1 MMALISKYYV
11 WIRKVELIT
20 FQENNGIQSIPRQQS
35 QQTLFLHIVTGYP
48 GCLHDTH
55 ILRLSNLYTR
65 AEREEILKTPSK
77 IIDGFSVRPPLLSD
91 SAYSMILCQLKSFSF
106 ALNLTKSEKLF
117 NKHLSSAR
125 SYCGASLL
133 CVKRSV

>member
-48 GCLHDTH
+48 GCLHNPH

-65 AEREEILKTPSK
+65 AEREEILKTPS
-77 IIDGFSVRPPLLSD
+77 RLLT
-91 SAYSMILCQLKSFSF
+91 
-106 ALNLTKSEKLF
+106 AL
-117 NKHLSSAR
+117 
-125 SYCGASLL
+125 
-133 CVKRSV
+133 V